1 MISHLTF
8 SGSGSNQGH
17 IHMKTNINATTVIP
31 GVIVAT
37 ALLLSFGSFAKADI
51 IVGFSAVFAVVAIAT
66 LEYRLNWKRLL
77 GL

>member
-1 MISHLTF
+1 
-8 SGSGSNQGH
+8 
-17 IHMKTNINATTVIP
+17 MKNYINATTVIP

-37 ALLLSFGSFAKADI
+37 ALLLSFRSFSKADI
-51 IVGFSAVFAVVAIAT
+51 VVGFGAVVVLLAIAT

>member
-8 SGSGSNQGH
+8 IGSGSNQGH
-17 IHMKTNINATTVIP
+17 THMKTNINATTVIP
-31 GVIVAT
+31 GIIVAT

-51 IVGFSAVFAVVAIAT
+51 IVGFSAVVALVAIAT

>member
-1 MISHLTF
+1 
-8 SGSGSNQGH
+8 
-17 IHMKTNINATTVIP
+17 MKTYINATTVIP

-51 IVGFSAVFAVVAIAT
+51 VLGFGAVAVLLAIAT